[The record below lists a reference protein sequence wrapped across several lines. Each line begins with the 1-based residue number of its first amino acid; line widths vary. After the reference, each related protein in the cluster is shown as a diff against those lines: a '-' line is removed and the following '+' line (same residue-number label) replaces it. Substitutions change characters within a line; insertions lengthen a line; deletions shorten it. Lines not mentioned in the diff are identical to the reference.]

1 MAPQGWRILLMIAAG
16 VCCAVAATAAISA
29 TFTSLRD
36 PTQPPAAVAA
46 PGSVR
51 NPLDAF
57 RPQHLVIVGGERYLV
72 WNGRRYRAGE
82 SISGGQIERITET
95 EVWLRGSDGLRK
107 LPLFSGIEKRPP
119 NSANATNAP
128 NAGNVAKA
136 TTTTNTSGQ
145 PAGKKGQIK

>member
-1 MAPQGWRILLMIAAG
+1 MAPQGLRILFMMAAG
-16 VCCAVAATAAISA
+16 VCCAVAAKPAISA

-82 SISGGQIERITET
+82 NISGGQIERITET
-95 EVWLRGSDGLRK
+95 EVWLRDDNGLRK

-119 NSANATNAP
+119 NAANV
-128 NAGNVAKA
+128 GNVAKTA
-136 TTTTNTSGQ
+136 TTTKTSGQ

>member
-1 MAPQGWRILLMIAAG
+1 MTVQGFRILLAIAIGSYSAVVVSAAG
-16 VCCAVAATAAISA
+16 SAV
-29 TFTSLRD
+29 SLRD
-36 PTQPPAAVAA
+36 PTQPPAALAA

-51 NPLDAF
+51 NPLDAL

-72 WNGRRYRAGE
+72 WNGRRYRSGE

-95 EVWLRGSDGLRK
+95 EVWLRSSDGLRK

-119 NSANATNAP
+119 NSANAANVP